1 MKKPRKKEICNREQK
16 TLPIHPSFLFRS
28 IKNLDFI
35 FHRFHQLEQGF
46 LLFFGPQAWHN
57 IRAWVR
63 REQWKRKNRR

>member
-46 LLFFGPQAWHN
+46 LLFFGQHIPAIYQFFLL
-57 IRAWVR
+57 RG
-63 REQWKRKNRR
+63 Q